1 MDIRRKLFKEIID
14 ELGGELRFIVSG
26 ASPLDKEVA
35 KAFNDFGILTIQG
48 YGLTETSPVLAAESI
63 NVLRY
68 GSIGYP
74 MPSVEI
80 KIDEPNE
87 DGIGE
92 IVAKGPNVMLGY
104 YEDEEE
110 TKKTLID
117 RLVLYRRLTD
127 IRIKTE

>member
-1 MDIRRKLFKEIID
+1 
-14 ELGGELRFIVSG
+14 
-26 ASPLDKEVA
+26 
-35 KAFNDFGILTIQG
+35 
-48 YGLTETSPVLAAESI
+48 
-63 NVLRY
+63 
-68 GSIGYP
+68 